1 MYSLCF
7 LSLSR
12 PAPGLKTRPL
22 SGPSETRN
30 DSDGDG
36 ESGGGAAENLYNTVL
51 KTSRQYGSFVLRRLA
66 AAGPRR
72 GAIETGDPDMRDRDT
87 RGPAPAAETH
97 ARVRGARG
105 RRRATASAPSLAYP
119 GLRATMPREH
129 LEARVTPAKAS
140 LRLTRI
146 TTG

>member
-7 LSLSR
+7 LSRVEASAR
-12 PAPGLKTRPL
+12 AQDETPL
-22 SGPSETRN
+22 GTVGRCN
-30 DSDGDG
+30 RTLGRRRLTK
-36 ESGGGAAENLYNTVL
+36 NLYILYDTAAL
-51 KTSRQYGSFVLRRLA
+51 KTSRQYGSFVLRLA

-105 RRRATASAPSLAYP
+105 RRRATASAPSLASP

>member
-30 DSDGDG
+30 DSDG
-36 ESGGGAAENLYNTVL
+36 EASRAENLYNTVL

>member
-1 MYSLCF
+1 MFSF
-7 LSLSR
+7 VVEASAR
-12 PAPGLKTRPL
+12 AQDETPL
-22 SGPSETRN
+22 GTVG
-30 DSDGDG
+30 DSQRLGR
-36 ESGGGAAENLYNTVL
+36 GGAAENLYNTVL

-119 GLRATMPREH
+119 RLRATMPREH